1 MSTIVPSPLD
11 RRTLNVADRLR
22 GARHDLMIARPG
34 DVTRMFL
41 EAA

>member
-11 RRTLNVADRLR
+11 RRTLIVADRLR
-22 GARHDLMIARPG
+22 GAGHDLMIARPG
-34 DVTRMFL
+34 VTRISL